1 MILFLCPDWLAGS
14 GAANRRSHS
23 APRTEASVEAAAAE
37 GNGTHLTPKRSM
49 NMTWFR
55 KVLLMS
61 RSICLTSVEDSRARS
76 FIF

>member
-1 MILFLCPDWLAGS
+1 MILLLRPDWLAGS
-14 GAANRRSHS
+14 GAADRRSHS
-23 APRTEASVEAAAAE
+23 APRTEASVEAAAE

-61 RSICLTSVEDSRARS
+61 RSICLTSVDDSRARS